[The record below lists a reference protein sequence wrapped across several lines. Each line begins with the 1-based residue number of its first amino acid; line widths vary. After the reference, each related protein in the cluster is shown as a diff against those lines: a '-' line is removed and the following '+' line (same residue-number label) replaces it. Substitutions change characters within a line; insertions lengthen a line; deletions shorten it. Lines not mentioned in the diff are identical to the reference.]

1 MQTLK
6 FPPNV
11 WREVLQVLITGRGRE
26 EKGREPASE
35 ISREQEGQKLLY
47 APFQLELYPIR

>member
-47 APFQLELYPIR
+47 APFQLELHPIR